1 MPLKLERQNRKEEK
15 RKTYLQ
21 SHKYA
26 EFRVSRMIVKVWTA
40 YGNDTMCKRVSY
52 VSYCSALS
60 ELSAV
65 YYTRISKWVISDTAN
80 VG

>member
-1 MPLKLERQNRKEEK
+1 
-15 RKTYLQ
+15 
-21 SHKYA
+21 
-26 EFRVSRMIVKVWTA
+26 MIVKVWTA